1 VTPDDLVAALQP
13 LISRVRTDV
22 TAVRIADGTSRWTTE
37 ALTDERMRA
46 HVKGIRGRGVCPIR
60 EGASTTR
67 LALYD
72 LDSHKGEVPWSDM
85 QATALGLMAAMRAA
99 GLQPVAF
106 RSSGGRGMHV
116 FALWDEPQ
124 DAYSVRVLMGEVL
137 ASVGMSP
144 GAGGVG
150 QAQAEIFP
158 KQDRIAKGERGN
170 QFILPLTGKSEP
182 LDELFGLEPAGRE
195 AVLHMDWP
203 MSADVPVRTPPVRE
217 AAATEVP
224 TDIERVRSALRG
236 IPNPDAGE
244 PGEIDYDTYRNL
256 AFAVHEATG
265 GSEDG
270 RELFCEWSAQSNKH
284 DGPFVEKRV
293 WPYIRSAGARSGS
306 PITRAT
312 LFAHATSCGWRD
324 VPTAD
329 GFDEE
334 PVREMPARSGGVAGT
349 ALAVREAGG
358 TPWKADG
365 GAAATGR
372 ADDLFGDDSLDLFEG
387 CDLSGAVDGSGAL
400 SSFGQNLERLALE
413 DVEPPDT
420 ETLPSF
426 ERDPK
431 SGKIKPIITNLLLAL
446 RRPDI
451 VGCQI
456 RMDRFREE
464 IMLAS
469 VGGSDWRA
477 LGDDDY
483 VWIRNRLESGRNGF
497 GPISKELVRDV
508 VGAVAAENAFDSAI
522 EWLTSLPDDGGSRCE
537 TFLIRHF
544 GAEDTPYVRAVSL
557 YLWTALAGRVMD
569 PGCKA
574 DMAPILVGAQGLRK
588 STAIAAL
595 VPSPDFF
602 FECSFTEKED
612 DIARKI
618 RGKLVAEIAEL
629 RGLHTKDLEG
639 IKAFIARTH
648 EEWVPKFKEFS
659 TKFPRRLVFVGTT
672 NKDTFLADETG
683 NRRWLPLRVTVR
695 ADVGL
700 VRSEAPLLW
709 AEALRLWRDTGVQ
722 WQTAER
728 LAEDVHQEFSFIDPW
743 EEKIRSWLL
752 SDDLFD
758 DEDAAQSRQYVTTG
772 QVLIEA
778 MGYEAR
784 SVTRRDEMRAAAI
797 LKQLGYVKRKMHIHG
812 ARRWV
817 FVPTVPTL
825 LHVA

>member
-1 VTPDDLVAALQP
+1 MTPDDLVAALQP

-22 TAVRIADGTSRWTTE
+22 TAVRIPDGTSRWTTE

-60 EGASTTR
+60 EGESTTR

-72 LDSHKGEVPWSDM
+72 LDSHKGEVPWPTM
-85 QATALGLMAAMRAA
+85 QATALGLMTAMRAA
-99 GLQPVAF
+99 GLQPIPF
-106 RSSGGRGMHV
+106 RSSGGRGMHI

-137 ASVGMSP
+137 ASAGMSP

-182 LDELFGLEPAGRE
+182 LDELFGLEPAGRD
-195 AVLHMDWP
+195 AVLRMDWP
-203 MSADVPVRTPPVRE
+203 MSANVPVRTPPVRE
-217 AAATEVP
+217 VSATEVP
-224 TDIERVRSALRG
+224 LDIARVRSALMG
-236 IPNPDAGE
+236 IPNPDAGD

-284 DGPFVEKRV
+284 DGPFFEKRV

-312 LFAHATSCGWRD
+312 LFAHATSCGWHD
-324 VPTAD
+324 TPTAD

-334 PVREMPARSGGVAGT
+334 PVRELPARTPSN
-349 ALAVREAGG
+349 ALAVREVAAP
-358 TPWKADG
+358 PWKADVG
-365 GAAATGR
+365 DARSNR

-387 CDLSGAVDGSGAL
+387 CSLEDASPESAST
-400 SSFGQNLERLALE
+400 FGQRLDRLALE
-413 DVEPPDT
+413 DVDPPDLD
-420 ETLPSF
+420 TLPPF
-426 ERDPK
+426 ERDAK
-431 SGKIKPIITNLLLAL
+431 TGKIKPIITNLVMAL
-446 RRPDI
+446 RRQDI

-469 VGGSDWRA
+469 VNGNDWRA
-477 LGDDDY
+477 FTDADY
-483 VWIRNRLESGRNGF
+483 VWVRNRLESGRNGF

-508 VGAVAAENAFDSAI
+508 VQAVANENAFDSAI
-522 EWLTSLPDDGGSRCE
+522 EWLTSLVDDGGSRCE

-574 DMAPILVGAQGLRK
+574 DMVPILVGAQGLRK
-588 STAIAAL
+588 STAISAL

-602 FECSFTEKED
+602 LEASFTEKED

-618 RGKLVAEIAEL
+618 RGKLVGEIAEL

-639 IKAFIARTH
+639 IKAFVARTH
-648 EEWVPKFKEFS
+648 EEWVPKFKEFA

-683 NRRWLPLRVTVR
+683 NRRWLPLRVTVQ
-695 ADVGL
+695 ADAGQ

-709 AEALRLWRDTGVQ
+709 AEALRLWRATGVQ
-722 WQTAER
+722 WQMAEK
-728 LAEDVHQEFSFIDPW
+728 LAEDVHQEFSFADPW
-743 EEKIRSWLL
+743 EERIRSWLL

-758 DEDAAQSRQYVTTG
+758 DGDVAQSRQFVTTG
-772 QVLIEA
+772 QVLVEA

-784 SVTRRDEMRAAAI
+784 SVTRREEMRVAAI
-797 LKQLGYVKRKMHIHG
+797 LKQLGYEKKAMRIEGVK
-812 ARRWV
+812 RWV
-817 FVPTVPTL
+817 FVPTVPT
-825 LHVA
+825 VT